1 MHQRIKKLSLLKS
14 VQSKEQAGFTLIE
27 LMIVVAIIGIL
38 SAIAYPSYV
47 ESVRKSKRADAR
59 AQLLEVAQYMQ
70 KFYSQN
76 DRYDKANN
84 DAATAVAIPAALT
97 TVPRA
102 GAGNTYYTISFV
114 DGTLSAR
121 GYTLQAVP
129 SATMLNDK
137 CGTFRVNQVG
147 QRTVYNAAAGMNAAS
162 CWK

>member
-1 MHQRIKKLSLLKS
+1 MYQYKSSRIVVPPVLKR
-14 VQSKEQAGFTLIE
+14 VQAGFTLIE
-27 LMIVVAIIGIL
+27 LMIVVAIIGVL

-59 AQLLEVAQYMQ
+59 AQLLEVSQYMQ

-84 DAATAVAIPAALT
+84 DAGTAVAIPAALT

-102 GAGNTYYTISFV
+102 GAGSTYYTISFV
-114 DGTLSAR
+114 DGTLTAR

-129 SATMLNDK
+129 SATMQNDK
-137 CGTFRVNQVG
+137 CGTFRINQVG
-147 QRTVYNAAAGMNAAS
+147 QRTVNNAAAGMTAAT